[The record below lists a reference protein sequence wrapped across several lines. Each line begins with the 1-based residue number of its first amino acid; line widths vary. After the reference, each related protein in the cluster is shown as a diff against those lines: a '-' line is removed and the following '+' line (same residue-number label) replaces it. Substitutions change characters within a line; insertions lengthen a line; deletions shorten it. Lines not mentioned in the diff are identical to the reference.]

1 MPYLDNNIPSKKF
14 YASIGC
20 EIPRMIGT
28 TDPISMMKHVNLL
41 VIRMKNEGSECPIL
55 KKILR
60 NTSKY
65 LKVTSAI
72 KLFFVIKQRL
82 MRN

>member
-20 EIPRMIGT
+20 EIPRMVGT

-55 KKILR
+55 KKIFAKHFKVFKGYLR
-60 NTSKY
+60 YKTIRRHK
-65 LKVTSAI
+65 SA
-72 KLFFVIKQRL
+72 LDA
-82 MRN
+82 